1 MAIIIKMIG
10 DKPVYNKVDPTLE
23 EQERALKIHRAL
35 QSLITK
41 MEKTLEKR
49 KKTKR
54 RIDDKFAYQ
63 LGQELRRV
71 ICDELLSSEEEVWW
85 IFKAIREIY
94 SKSGAFLM
102 RGKLRDDYEYMFK
115 AANLSY
121 EFFEKITWDGWRRL
135 MDSSNIRRET
145 RFIRWLEGKSNKASE
160 IKRGFMRKFVK
171 RLNGFL
177 KNKDTSVLSDAELF
191 EIYEKAWV
199 LAHKDQHNNST
210 IEEEENANV

>member
-1 MAIIIKMIG
+1 MLG
-10 DKPVYNKVDPTLE
+10 DKPVYNKIDPTLE
-23 EQERALKIHRAL
+23 EQEKALKIHQTL
-35 QSLITK
+35 QSLIAK
-41 MEKTLEKR
+41 MEKSLEKR

-63 LGQELRRV
+63 LGQELRRT
-71 ICDELLSSEEEVWW
+71 IYDELSVSEEEAWW

-94 SKSGAFLM
+94 SKSGVFLM

-115 AANLSY
+115 AAKLSY
-121 EFFEKITWDGWRRL
+121 DFFEKITWDGWRRL
-135 MDSSNIRRET
+135 MDSSNIRREA

-210 IEEEENANV
+210 IEEEGNANV